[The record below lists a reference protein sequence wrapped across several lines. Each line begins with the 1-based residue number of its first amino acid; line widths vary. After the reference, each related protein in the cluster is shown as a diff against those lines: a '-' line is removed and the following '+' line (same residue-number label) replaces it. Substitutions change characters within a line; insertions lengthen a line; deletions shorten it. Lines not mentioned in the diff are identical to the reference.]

1 MPGSESFCSGGSTR
15 VFGAQGLG
23 GTGCSLLFPESLPTL
38 NGRGNSSAN
47 QRVPPSRAWGCS
59 GGRAER
65 GLEKQQRSPLQGRG
79 CWEIFF

>member
-47 QRVPPSRAWGCS
+47 QRVPPSRA
-59 GGRAER
+59 ER